1 MASEGTTIPA
11 FEQTLAGHSLNLIPE
26 KPQTLQLNITKMCNQ
41 ACVHCHVDSSPR
53 RKEEASDEVIE
64 QCIKV
69 MKETP
74 SITALDITGGA
85 PELHPK
91 FRYLVEQTRALG
103 KKVMVRHNLTVTLDP
118 HPKTKESLDYL
129 PEYFRDQGVEVI
141 SSLPYY
147 QEFFT
152 DKQRGDGVFQ
162 KSIESLHRLN
172 AVGYGVEGSDLT
184 LNLVYNPAGA
194 YLPAPQADLER
205 DYKRELKDKF
215 NIVFNNLFA
224 ITNMPI
230 HRFRYQLKKG
240 GGYEPY
246 MQKLL
251 KAFNPVAASNIMC
264 RTIISVSYDGFLFD
278 CDFNQMLNMHI
289 GGKDKI
295 SIFDFDAEA
304 LSSRKIKTAEHCY
317 GCTAGAGSSCG
328 GNTTNER

>member
-1 MASEGTTIPA
+1 MAEGEKIPQ
-11 FEQTLAGHSLNLIPE
+11 FEQTLEKHNLDLRPG
-26 KPQTLQLNITKMCNQ
+26 KLQTLQINITKMCNQ

-53 RKEEASDEVIE
+53 RKEQMSDEVIDR
-64 QCIKV
+64 CIDIIKT
-69 MKETP
+69 TP
-74 SITALDITGGA
+74 SITHLDITGGA

-91 FRYLVEQTRALG
+91 FRYVVEQVRALG
-103 KKVMVRHNLTVTLDP
+103 KTVMVRRNLTVTLDP
-118 HPKTKESLDYL
+118 HPATKESLAYL
-129 PEYFRDQGVEVI
+129 PDFFRDQKVEVV

-162 KSIESLHRLN
+162 KSIESLRLLN
-172 AVGYGVEGSDLT
+172 KVGYGVDGSGLV

-205 DYKRELKDKF
+205 DYKKELKEKF
-215 NIVFNNLFA
+215 GIVFNSLFA

-251 KAFNPVAASNIMC
+251 KAFNPVAAEGIMC
-264 RTIISVSYDGFLFD
+264 RSILSVSYDGFLYD
-278 CDFNQMLNMHI
+278 CDFNQMLNMNI
-289 GGKDKI
+289 GEGTKA
-295 SIFDFDAEA
+295 SIFNFDELA
-304 LSSRKIKTAEHCY
+304 LADRKIKTGEHCY
-317 GCTAGAGSSCG
+317 GCTAGSGSSCG
-328 GNTTNER
+328 GNTTN

>member
-1 MASEGTTIPA
+1 MAAENAPIPV
-11 FEQTLAGHSLNLIPE
+11 FEQTLAKHQLGLIPG

-69 MKETP
+69 MKETS

-85 PELHPK
+85 PELHPR

-103 KKVMVRHNLTVTLDP
+103 KTVMVRHNLTVTLDP

-162 KSIESLHRLN
+162 KSIESLRRLN
-172 AVGYGVEGSDLT
+172 AVGYGIEGSGLT

-215 NIVFNNLFA
+215 NIVFNSLFA

-251 KAFNPVAASNIMC
+251 KAFNPDAAKNIMC
-264 RTIISVSYDGFLFD
+264 RTIISVSYDGFLYD

-295 SIFDFDAEA
+295 SIFDFDVNA
-304 LSSRKIKTAEHCY
+304 LSDRKIKTAEHCY
-317 GCTAGAGSSCG
+317 GCTAGSGSSCG
-328 GNTTNER
+328 GNTTN